1 MAKHFQKVKLRHAES
16 VQRRSAERK
25 NPNYPRISLKSLFY
39 VTRIYRKAVGART
52 IFFVIYRIY
61 NSVLPSVTAILAGSA
76 VTAIANAIVTRDFVP
91 FIVLAAVLL
100 GVQLVDIVLGT
111 INGFLSLRT
120 YQAVYIYVS
129 KMVTTKY
136 IQIPLRVR

>member
-52 IFFVIYRIY
+52 IFFVICFFSFRLFLPEQRLSGRKFQFFDNWKLPIY
-61 NSVLPSVTAILAGSA
+61 YHI
-76 VTAIANAIVTRDFVP
+76 
-91 FIVLAAVLL
+91 
-100 GVQLVDIVLGT
+100 T
-111 INGFLSLRT
+111 ISSDG
-120 YQAVYIYVS
+120 
-129 KMVTTKY
+129 
-136 IQIPLRVR
+136 P